1 VNGFRSSIETKI
13 LPYIAKN
20 TGLEVSKDDTP
31 EVAAFKERK
40 LALYTGDEFER
51 SQGLP
56 SRFETFAY
64 EQSSV
69 KQDLAKLAQQVVD
82 AQLKAVLARRKGDQ
96 AEAKS
101 SPARSMSFGSRRS
114 SF

>member
-20 TGLEVSKDDTP
+20 TGLEVTKDDTP

-40 LALYTGDEFER
+40 FALYTGDEFER

-64 EQSSV
+64 ERSSV
-69 KQDLAKLAQQVVD
+69 KQDLMKTCSAGRRYTAQSSC
-82 AQLKAVLARRKGDQ
+82 RKTKNDQ
-96 AEAKS
+96 AKAKQHE
-101 SPARSMSFGSRRS
+101 ARSMSCESRRS